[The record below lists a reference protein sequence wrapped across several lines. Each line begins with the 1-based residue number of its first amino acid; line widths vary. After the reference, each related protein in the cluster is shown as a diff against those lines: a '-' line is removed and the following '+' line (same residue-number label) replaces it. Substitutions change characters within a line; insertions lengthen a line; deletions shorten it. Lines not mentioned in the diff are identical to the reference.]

1 MTQTTKKCPFCQK
14 RQSSIDPEELMS
26 MITDDDNWIAVTING
41 KKATIE
47 LTGEGS
53 ENEREQAKINF
64 CPVCGRQLRKKLLN
78 IQPEKNRQYY
88 ASI

>member
-1 MTQTTKKCPFCQK
+1 MTQATKKCPFCQG
-14 RQSSIDPEELMS
+14 QSNTHLEELMS

-53 ENEREQAKINF
+53 ENERDQAEINF
-64 CPVCGRQLRKKLLN
+64 CPICGRQLRQKLLN
-78 IQPEKNRQYY
+78 IQPEENRQYY
-88 ASI
+88 AGI